1 MHKNVWSNPARLRRN
16 DAHNVS
22 ERPGCL
28 PLVACSFLL
37 SLLAFCSEA
46 SGNPNPMMLPAD
58 ASLIKSTEEGPVV
71 VTLQLRSGKQ
81 FPAMVDT
88 GTFDTTLDKS
98 LNPELG
104 KSLGTQ
110 KIHYAGGQKASAAV
124 YEAELYLGD
133 VQLVTGRRV
142 LTSARGGMA
151 ILGMDCL
158 RHYCFQVDF
167 AAGKIRFFD
176 PDHVRTE
183 ELGQPFSISIS
194 SWTGNVLV
202 HEDFMNLKDVN
213 WLVDTGGCGVDGLLN
228 PKLFKQALR
237 EQRVS
242 AMSMGVNGKATRG
255 AIFPAGTFSGE
266 SYTNLVFGEVRRD
279 IWPKAPNVLGLR
291 FLARHLVTFNFPKR
305 LMYLRRRSVGEKA
318 DEAIH

>member
-1 MHKNVWSNPARLRRN
+1 V
-16 DAHNVS
+16 
-22 ERPGCL
+22 E
-28 PLVACSFLL
+28 CSFLL
-37 SLLAFCSEA
+37 GLLAFCSEA
-46 SGNPNPMMLPAD
+46 SSNPDRVILPPD
-58 ASLIKSTEEGPVV
+58 ASLIKGSEEGPVV
-71 VTLQLRSGKQ
+71 VTLRLKNGKQ

-110 KIHYAGGQKASAAV
+110 KIHYAGGQKASAGV

-167 AAGKIRFFD
+167 ADGKIHFLD

-194 SWTGNVLV
+194 PLTGNVIV
-202 HEDFMNLKDVN
+202 RENFMSLKVVN
-213 WLVDTGGCGVDGLLN
+213 WVVDTGGCGVDGLLN
-228 PKLFKQALR
+228 PKLFKQALA
-237 EQRVS
+237 QQGVS
-242 AMSMGVNGKATRG
+242 AMPMGVNGKQTRG
-255 AIFPAGTFSGE
+255 AIFHEGAFGGE
-266 SYTNLVFGEVRRD
+266 PYSNLVFGEVRRD

-305 LMYLRRRSVGEKA
+305 LMYLRRRSVEDKA
-318 DEAIH
+318 DEGIH